1 MGSALSGLIFFIL
14 VKAEDDKMEM
24 ANLRLKTNEER
35 RIKQGHLWIFSN
47 EVDTQAT
54 PLKSFSAGQEVLIEA
69 ANGKPLGMGYVNP
82 NSLICAR
89 ILSRSAKVNFNQKF
103 LKKRIQEAQRLRELQ
118 YDQPYYRLVFAEGDG
133 LPGLVI
139 DRFGSVFSV
148 QISTAGM
155 EVKKDDIVQVLINLY
170 QPQAIV
176 LKNDL
181 PSRELE
187 SLELYEEVVY
197 GELPDEVLIEE
208 NATKFAIPVV
218 EGQKTGWF
226 YDHRD
231 SRRYLQN
238 LVKDKRVLDVF
249 SYLGGW
255 GIAALQ
261 AGAKEVTCVD
271 ASESALDGVDKN
283 AALNGLSEACITIQ
297 GNAFDVLKALKA
309 DMQKFDVVIVD
320 PPAFIKRKKD
330 FKQGLEAYRRINEMA
345 MRVLEKDGIL
355 VSASCS
361 HHLSRDQLMH
371 SVQQAARHIDRQAQC
386 FAQGHQAADHPVHPA
401 IPETEYIK
409 TLFFRVSASW

>member
-1 MGSALSGLIFFIL
+1 MSTPT
-14 VKAEDDKMEM
+14 
-24 ANLRLKTNEER
+24 LRLKKNEER
-35 RIKQGHLWIFSN
+35 RIKQGHLWVFSN
-47 EVDTQAT
+47 EIDNDVT
-54 PLKSFSAGQEVLIEA
+54 PLKSFNAGDEVVIEA
-69 ANGKPLGMGYVNP
+69 SNGKPLGLAYVNP

-89 ILSRSAKVNFNQKF
+89 ILSRSTKVQFNQKF
-103 LKKRIQEAQRLRELQ
+103 FKRRIQDAQALRELN

-139 DRFGSVFSV
+139 DRFGDVFSV

-155 EVKKDDIVQVLINLY
+155 EQKKDDIIQVLINLY

-181 PSRELE
+181 PNRELE
-187 SLELYEEVVY
+187 SLPLYEEVVY
-197 GELPDEVLIEE
+197 GEMPAEVVIEE
-208 NATKFAIPVV
+208 NQTKFAIPVE

-231 SRRYLQN
+231 SRAHLQK
-238 LVKDKRVLDVF
+238 LVKGKRVLDVF

-255 GIAALQ
+255 GLAALN
-261 AGAKEVTCVD
+261 AGAAELTCVD

-283 AALNGLSEACITIQ
+283 AALNGLTDKCVTIQ
-297 GNAFDVLKALKA
+297 GNAFEALKMLKAEA
-309 DMQKFDVVIVD
+309 QKFDVVIVD

-330 FKQGLEAYRRINEMA
+330 FKKGFDGYKRINELA
-345 MRVLEKDGIL
+345 LRVLETDGIL

-361 HHLSRDQLMH
+361 HHLSRDQLMQA
-371 SVQQAARHIDRQAQC
+371 VQMAARQIDRQAIC

-409 TLFFRVSASW
+409 TLFYKVSPSW